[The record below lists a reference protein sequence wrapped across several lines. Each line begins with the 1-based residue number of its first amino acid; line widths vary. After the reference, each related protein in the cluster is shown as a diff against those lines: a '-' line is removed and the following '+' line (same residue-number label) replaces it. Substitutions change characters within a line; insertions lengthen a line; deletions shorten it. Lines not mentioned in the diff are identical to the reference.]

1 MRIFLLLCRMVV
13 SARTRI
19 LTWTQEF
26 FYRKIR
32 LLLCAQLLW
41 PGLLAVGCHG
51 RVQRVAIVPRTTGT
65 LLWEPLH
72 QGAASVAAGQGLHLY
87 WNAPSEEGDV
97 QKQIGMLAAHM
108 GGDRTGVAGSLRSA
122 FSDADAGII
131 FAPDETLV
139 SRSLIVDAVR
149 RQIPVVI
156 VDDELGPPPGKYL
169 SYVSNDEA
177 AGGRMAARCIAELL
191 HGHGQLAIIGINTR
205 SESGVTREGDFEQA
219 LHEAAPGVQ
228 IVVRKF
234 GDQVVAH
241 QQQIAQALTASGTH
255 LDAVVTMTAAATRG
269 AYYARIT
276 GGLPVAVHIVGFDQD
291 LLMPVREG
299 AIDAVIAQDTP
310 RIGSLAMQ
318 NLVRLMHREPAPGQ
332 TLVAPVLITR
342 QTIDTPPVQDLWAF
356 SHYDWS
362 RQ

>member
-1 MRIFLLLCRMVV
+1 MI
-13 SARTRI
+13 
-19 LTWTQEF
+19 
-26 FYRKIR
+26 
-32 LLLCAQLLW
+32 
-41 PGLLAVGCHG
+41 
-51 RVQRVAIVPRTTGT
+51 PRTTGT

-72 QGAASVAAGQGLHLY
+72 QGAASAAAGQGLHLY
-87 WNAPSEEGDV
+87 WNAPSDEGDV
-97 QKQIGMLAAHM
+97 QKQIGMLSAHL
-108 GGDRTGVAGSLRSA
+108 GNDRAGVLGHLRST

-139 SRSLIVDAVR
+139 SRSLIVEAVR

-169 SYVSNDEA
+169 SYVSNDET
-177 AGGRMAARCIAELL
+177 AGCRMAARRIAELL
-191 HGHGQLAIIGINTR
+191 HGHGQLAVIGINTR

-219 LHEAAPGVQ
+219 LHELAPDVQ

-241 QQQIAQALTASGTH
+241 QQQIAQALAGGSTH
-255 LDAVVTMTAAATRG
+255 VDAVVTMTAASTRG

-276 GGLPVAVHIVGFDQD
+276 GSLPASVHIVGFDQD

-310 RIGSLAMQ
+310 RIGSIAMQ
-318 NLVRLMHREPAPGQ
+318 NLVRLVHGEPVPGQ

-342 QTIDTPPVQDLWAF
+342 QTIDTPQVQALWAF
-356 SHYDWS
+356 SQYDWS